1 MQKQLTIFL
10 YLFLSLPVIFIS
22 CDSDY
27 SPKRRGYFRIDLPEK
42 DYRLFDTA
50 YPYLFE
56 YPEYGEVVP
65 DESEIAE
72 PYWID
77 LNFPRFEA
85 TVHIT
90 YKQLSGKTGNL
101 YEFTEDARSFTNKQ
115 IPKATAINEELVM
128 IPETSVY
135 GMVYYIEGTE
145 VASTVQFF
153 VTDSVDHFLRGA
165 LYFNVTPNNDSLGPV
180 ITFLKEDIDHMIKT
194 LHWQ

>member
-1 MQKQLTIFL
+1 MQNRLTIL
-10 YLFLSLPVIFIS
+10 LFLFFSLPLIFVS

-27 SPKRRGYFRIDLPEK
+27 SPKRRGFFRIDLPEK
-42 DYRLFDTA
+42 AYHQFDTT
-50 YPYLFE
+50 YPYFFE
-56 YPEYGEVVP
+56 YPVYGHILP
-65 DESEIAE
+65 DERKSSE

-77 LNFPRFEA
+77 LDFPRFDA

-90 YKQLSGKTGNL
+90 YKPVSGMKENL
-101 YEFTEDARSFTNKQ
+101 NEYTEDARSFTNKQ

-145 VASTVQFF
+145 VASTIQFF

-165 LYFNVTPNNDSLGPV
+165 LYFNITPNNDSLAPV
-180 ITFLKEDIDHMIKT
+180 IDFLKEDIDYLIKT
-194 LHWQ
+194 LRWQ